1 MTLVITGASSGI
13 GGRIYKD
20 MCEVVSDKV
29 ICISRNKPEQL
40 ADKDEWLKCDLSKSE
55 EVDTLIETL
64 TKEKKIEK
72 LIHCAGVMETR
83 AATKIDYKLAER
95 MFNINITAPL
105 AITSRLTKQLSRANG
120 SVVFV
125 SSIAADIDIEG
136 EISYSISKE
145 AVLRM
150 CRGFNAE
157 LNRLGIKYFAVC
169 PSLIDTPMTNNL
181 EEEKREFLLKKQT
194 SKGELDLAKIASLI
208 INISD
213 MPSEFSGTV
222 FKAKEIKK

>member
-1 MTLVITGASSGI
+1 
-13 GGRIYKD
+13 
-20 MCEVVSDKV
+20 
-29 ICISRNKPEQL
+29 
-40 ADKDEWLKCDLSKSE
+40 
-55 EVDTLIETL
+55 
-64 TKEKKIEK
+64 
-72 LIHCAGVMETR
+72 
-83 AATKIDYKLAER
+83 
-95 MFNINITAPL
+95 
-105 AITSRLTKQLSRANG
+105 
-120 SVVFV
+120 
-125 SSIAADIDIEG
+125 
-136 EISYSISKE
+136 
-145 AVLRM
+145 M

>member
-1 MTLVITGASSGI
+1 MTVVITGASSGI
-13 GGRIYKD
+13 GEKIY
-20 MCEVVSDKV
+20 ENLSELVSNKV
-29 ICISRNKPEQL
+29 ICISRNKPERL
-40 ADKDEWLKCDLSKSE
+40 KEKDEWLRCDLSENK
-55 EVDTLIETL
+55 EVDALIERL

-105 AITSRLTKQLSRANG
+105 VLTSRLTKQLSRANG
-120 SVVFV
+120 SVIFV

-136 EISYSISKE
+136 EISYSISKA

-157 LNRLGIKYFAVC
+157 LNRLGIRYFAVC
-169 PSLIDTPMTNNL
+169 PSLVDTPMTNDL
-181 EEEKREFLLKKQT
+181 EKEKKEYLLEKQT
-194 SKGELDLAKIASLI
+194 SRGEVDVDKIASLI
-208 INISD
+208 ISISD
-213 MPSEFSGTV
+213 MPYEFSGTV
-222 FKAKEIKK
+222 FKAKEVKK